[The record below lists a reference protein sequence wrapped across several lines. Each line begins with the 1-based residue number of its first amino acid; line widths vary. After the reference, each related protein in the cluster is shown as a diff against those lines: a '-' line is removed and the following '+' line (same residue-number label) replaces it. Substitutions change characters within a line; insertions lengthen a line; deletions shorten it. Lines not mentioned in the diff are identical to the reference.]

1 MRIRRSTLGKPESE
15 SPALQPT
22 ARPDLITAWNAI
34 FSTIE
39 HILTQILYTK
49 YLNESR
55 TSDTQIL
62 RAIVSAREAVR
73 VKLTRRIT

>member
-39 HILTQILYTK
+39 QLITQHLQTNYLT
-49 YLNESR
+49 ESR

-62 RAIVSAREAVR
+62 RAIVSARR
-73 VKLTRRIT
+73 LCG